1 MAEITYESI
10 CEKLGFDVD
19 TYEPPYSGTEDD
31 SPESRPFM
39 KLSLEE
45 LTFLTDRIEEKQNI

>member
-1 MAEITYESI
+1 MAKITYESI

-19 TYEPPYSGTEDD
+19 TYVPPEGDTEDVNGE
-31 SPESRPFM
+31 SPFR

-45 LTFLTDRIEEKQNI
+45 LTFLTDRIEAKAV

>member
-1 MAEITYESI
+1 MAKITYESI

-19 TYEPPYSGTEDD
+19 TYEPTYSGTEDD
-31 SPESRPFM
+31 SPESRSFM

-45 LTFLTDRIEEKQNI
+45 LTFLTDRIEKMQNA